1 MITKIA
7 KLGAAVVE
15 VCLADDATVG
25 DALEAGSIILAEK
38 EMVKVNGNNATDATA
53 LNDGDLITIVP
64 NIKGGAGEQKLV
76 KLARLGAPVVEYF
89 IENGHTVADIL
100 RMANL
105 TLGADETVKV
115 NGGDAQRSQV
125 VENGDLL
132 TVVPKIK
139 GGSGE
144 RKFVK
149 LARLGTPVVEYF
161 IENGHTVADIL
172 RMAGLSLGADET
184 VKVNGSDAPRGQVV
198 QDGDLLTVVPK
209 IKGGRR

>member
-115 NGGDAQRSQV
+115 NG
-125 VENGDLL
+125 
-132 TVVPKIK
+132 
-139 GGSGE
+139 
-144 RKFVK
+144 
-149 LARLGTPVVEYF
+149 
-161 IENGHTVADIL
+161 
-172 RMAGLSLGADET
+172 
-184 VKVNGSDAPRGQVV
+184 SDAPRGQVV